1 MFFCFV
7 VIVVL
12 YSIHWSKRIDSSGLD
27 TIQKVLMATVELT
40 CKNWAAIYSTWT
52 LS

>member
-40 CKNWAAIYSTWT
+40 CKNRAAIYSTWT